1 MPTQLLRL
9 RKANTIYRAVKDS
22 KEDPN
27 LYSTLQGKLRI
38 ENNGK
43 NQRKISAK
51 IEVESPLD
59 AVLNVLTG
67 FEKLADFIPR
77 LALCQ
82 LLERR
87 ENYARLYQVF
97 IQASLYI

>member
-1 MPTQLLRL
+1 MSSQLLRL
-9 RKANTIYRAVKDS
+9 RKGNTIYRAVKDS

-27 LYSTLQGKLRI
+27 SYSTLQGKLSI

-43 NQRKISAK
+43 NQRKITTK

-59 AVLNVLTG
+59 AILNVLIV
-67 FEKLADFIPR
+67 FEKLANFIPG

-82 LLERR
+82 
-87 ENYARLYQVF
+87 
-97 IQASLYI
+97 